1 VQDLALVAGL
11 CARMATVRD
20 LRARRSELRVA
31 LGEAR
36 DELARLAQLAA
47 TRLDQ
52 RGAEIGRLEAARA
65 RHEESAGEQAA
76 QAEEQRAVALHLR
89 RYAAERRLAALEAEH
104 DQLQEEWRT
113 AQALGRI
120 WRAAVPL
127 RRALHFEAQAKQ
139 QRALLEQ
146 QARVHAPQRTQL
158 ETAARRLTAALSAR
172 AAEARLQA
180 ELARE
185 QEEAERDEASDC
197 RRQVARAH
205 KAQIKAETLG
215 HVLVG
220 RLTVSEARREQLW
233 SDGLLG
239 TPEVPE
245 AALARW
251 TAKIRGHEEAVARI
265 DRELAAVDAALDG
278 IAAALAE
285 AAGVL
290 GDRQAHHR
298 EPGRRDRAAQGRR
311 AIGEAARAELARLL
325 EERGRRG
332 AERRQLE
339 ARRRTEET
347 ELADSRDAQH
357 RLQVF
362 VEDHVRPGTVW
373 RGELDETRRG
383 SERAIE
389 DARRWEAQA
398 RDAEQRAADAADL
411 ARRHDEEARALDAE
425 KAGLAYLGGGAP
437 AEPGPLDELRAR
449 YRLLR
454 SRYEEKLGADAIL
467 AVARHNDELAREE
480 RARLTKLLSPEI
492 TEELVR
498 EHVARLAEPDRI
510 EQLRQDAEVRTS
522 SLLGRL
528 GYVEARLEAARRALQ
543 EAEDACT
550 VFEVLP
556 PLEDAPETAEEADE
570 VALELEGMAR
580 LDDNSAESERESAV
594 ATRQRLEELHQRRA
608 ELAQALAQVRSLEAD
623 HADLLAT
630 VPPPRSR
637 PRRAPAVDE
646 AELPALVAQLG
657 DALRKSRAEW
667 QELDRRRGR
676 VSAELRTLA
685 VAAAGRLD
693 DLGLRRVIEHD
704 DPALEEAS
712 AQLLAQLEERAA
724 ALKAQPGADDPADRD
739 P

>member
-11 CARMATVRD
+11 CTRMATVRD
-20 LRARRSELRVA
+20 LRARRGELRAA
-31 LGEAR
+31 LGEAQG
-36 DELARLAQLAA
+36 ELARLAQLAT
-47 TRLDQ
+47 TRIDQ
-52 RGAEIGRLEAARA
+52 RAAEIGRLEEARDQ
-65 RHEESAGEQAA
+65 HERNAEEQAA
-76 QAEEQRAVALHLR
+76 QADEQRAAALHLR
-89 RYAAERRLAALEAEH
+89 RYAAERRLTALEAEH

-113 AQALGRI
+113 AQALSRI

-146 QARVHAPQRTQL
+146 QTRVHAPQRTQL
-158 ETAARRLTAALSAR
+158 EGAARRLAAALSAR
-172 AAEARLQA
+172 AAEMRRQA

-185 QEEAERDEASDC
+185 QEEVERDEASEC
-197 RRQVARAH
+197 RRQAARAH

-239 TPEVPE
+239 TPEIPD

-251 TAKIRGHEEAVARI
+251 TAKMSGHEDAVARI
-265 DRELAAVDAALDG
+265 DRELAAADAALEG
-278 IAAALAE
+278 IAAAQAE
-285 AAGVL
+285 ALGVL
-290 GDRQAHHR
+290 GDRQGRHR
-298 EPGRRDRAAQGRR
+298 ELAGRRER
-311 AIGEAARAELARLL
+311 ARAELARLQ
-325 EERGRRG
+325 EERGRVG
-332 AERRQLE
+332 AERKQLE
-339 ARRRTEET
+339 ARRRTEEG
-347 ELADSRDAQH
+347 ELAEARDAQH
-357 RLQVF
+357 RLRVF
-362 VEDHVRPGTVW
+362 VEDHVRPGAVW
-373 RGELDETRRG
+373 RGELDETRRN
-383 SERAIE
+383 SERASE
-389 DARRWEAQA
+389 DARRWDAQA

-411 ARRHDEEARALDAE
+411 ARRHDDEARSLDAE
-425 KAGLAYLGGGAP
+425 KAGLAYFGGAAP

-467 AVARHNDELAREE
+467 AVARHNDELARDE
-480 RARLTKLLSPEI
+480 RARLAKLLSPEI

-510 EQLRQDAEVRTS
+510 EQLRQDAEVRTG

-528 GYVEARLEAARRALQ
+528 GHVEARLEAARRALQ

-556 PLEDAPETAEEADE
+556 PLEDAPETAEDADE

-580 LDDNSAESERESAV
+580 LDDNSAESERESAG
-594 ATRQRLEELHQRRA
+594 ATRQRIEELHQRRA
-608 ELAQALAQVRSLEAD
+608 ELAQALARLRTLEAD
-623 HADLLAT
+623 HADLFA
-630 VPPPRSR
+630 PPPRSR
-637 PRRAPAVDE
+637 ARRAPTVDD
-646 AELPALVAQLG
+646 AELLALVAQLG

-676 VSAELRTLA
+676 VGAEIRALA
-685 VAAAGRLD
+685 VAAGGRLD
-693 DLGLRRVIEHD
+693 DVSRRRIIELD
-704 DPALEEAS
+704 DPGLEEAS

-724 ALKAQPGADDPADRD
+724 ALKAQPWADDPGDRD
-739 P
+739 S